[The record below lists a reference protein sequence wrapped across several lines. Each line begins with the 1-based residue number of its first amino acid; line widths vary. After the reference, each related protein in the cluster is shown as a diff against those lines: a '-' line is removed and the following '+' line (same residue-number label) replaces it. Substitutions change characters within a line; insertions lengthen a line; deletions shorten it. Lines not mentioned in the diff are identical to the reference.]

1 MQLRIKLYDLILA
14 FANALDQVHPALTG
28 HHRRV
33 GFLLDR
39 LAERLGLPSEERER
53 LFLAGIMHD
62 VGVIPL
68 KTSAEDLVFERERY
82 LHPQAGCLFLQ
93 NCPTLAEEAERV
105 RFHHMYWEKACDR
118 GLAAR
123 EGSLINIADRVDVD
137 LRAKNDFREAVEG
150 AEHKMR
156 ERRPGI
162 YSPDHI
168 KAMQDILHDEETLN
182 DLAGAHMRL
191 PSFVR
196 RRYGD
201 QILTPQETIRFSTL
215 FGHII
220 DSCSPFTATH
230 STGVAH
236 MAVALGRLTGMGQ
249 DDLDTLFVAGML
261 HDIGKLGIPLAL
273 LEKPGQLTD
282 EEFPKVKRHADLSRL
297 WLDAVPGF
305 ERVSVWGGGHHE
317 RLDGKGYPL
326 GLKGE
331 EIPLPSW
338 RLRTCSRH

>member
-1 MQLRIKLYDLILA
+1 MDTLRISPVDICGRPHILRQSSADGPRRRPSLLLFGYAMQLRIKLYDLILA

-137 LRAKNDFREAVEG
+137 LRAKNDFREAGSG
-150 AEHKMR
+150 AGR
-156 ERRPGI
+156 GQ
-162 YSPDHI
+162 S
-168 KAMQDILHDEETLN
+168 
-182 DLAGAHMRL
+182 G
-191 PSFVR
+191 
-196 RRYGD
+196 
-201 QILTPQETIRFSTL
+201 
-215 FGHII
+215 
-220 DSCSPFTATH
+220 SC
-230 STGVAH
+230 
-236 MAVALGRLTGMGQ
+236 R
-249 DDLDTLFVAGML
+249 
-261 HDIGKLGIPLAL
+261 
-273 LEKPGQLTD
+273 
-282 EEFPKVKRHADLSRL
+282 
-297 WLDAVPGF
+297 
-305 ERVSVWGGGHHE
+305 
-317 RLDGKGYPL
+317 
-326 GLKGE
+326 
-331 EIPLPSW
+331 
-338 RLRTCSRH
+338 

>member
-1 MQLRIKLYDLILA
+1 MISSTGSSIPMDTLRISPVDICGRPHILRQSSADGPRRRPSLLLFGYAMQLRIKLYDLILA

-150 AEHKMR
+150 AVDVIVSDGYSGNIFLKTMEGTGLFLAR
-156 ERRPGI
+156 EIKKIFKQNLLTKLAAVMVSGGLKRFKKLMDSSEVGGTALVGI
-162 YSPDHI
+162 SKTVI
-168 KAMQDILHDEETLN
+168 KAHGSSNAYAFQNAIRQASQSVSSGLIENITAN
-182 DLAGAHMRL
+182 IDLMRL
-191 PSFVR
+191 DAP
-196 RRYGD
+196 
-201 QILTPQETIRFSTL
+201 
-215 FGHII
+215 
-220 DSCSPFTATH
+220 
-230 STGVAH
+230 
-236 MAVALGRLTGMGQ
+236 
-249 DDLDTLFVAGML
+249 
-261 HDIGKLGIPLAL
+261 
-273 LEKPGQLTD
+273 EK
-282 EEFPKVKRHADLSRL
+282 E
-297 WLDAVPGF
+297 
-305 ERVSVWGGGHHE
+305 
-317 RLDGKGYPL
+317 
-326 GLKGE
+326 
-331 EIPLPSW
+331 
-338 RLRTCSRH
+338 

>member
-1 MQLRIKLYDLILA
+1 MQLRIKLYDLIFGLRQRA
-14 FANALDQVHPALTG
+14 GPGSSGPDR

-62 VGVIPL
+62 VGVIPV

-93 NCPTLAEEAERV
+93 NCPTLAEEAERL

-162 YSPDHI
+162 YS
-168 KAMQDILHDEETLN
+168 A
-182 DLAGAHMRL
+182 
-191 PSFVR
+191 
-196 RRYGD
+196 
-201 QILTPQETIRFSTL
+201 
-215 FGHII
+215 
-220 DSCSPFTATH
+220 
-230 STGVAH
+230 
-236 MAVALGRLTGMGQ
+236 
-249 DDLDTLFVAGML
+249 
-261 HDIGKLGIPLAL
+261 
-273 LEKPGQLTD
+273 
-282 EEFPKVKRHADLSRL
+282 
-297 WLDAVPGF
+297 
-305 ERVSVWGGGHHE
+305 
-317 RLDGKGYPL
+317 
-326 GLKGE
+326 
-331 EIPLPSW
+331 
-338 RLRTCSRH
+338 

>member
-1 MQLRIKLYDLILA
+1 M
-14 FANALDQVHPALTG
+14 
-28 HHRRV
+28 
-33 GFLLDR
+33 
-39 LAERLGLPSEERER
+39 
-53 LFLAGIMHD
+53 
-62 VGVIPL
+62 
-68 KTSAEDLVFERERY
+68 
-82 LHPQAGCLFLQ
+82 
-93 NCPTLAEEAERV
+93 
-105 RFHHMYWEKACDR
+105 
-118 GLAAR
+118 
-123 EGSLINIADRVDVD
+123 D

-331 EIPLPSW
+331 EIPLPS
-338 RLRTCSRH
+338 RIMTIADVFTALTEDRPYRKGMTPPEALRIVKGMVKQGHLDGDCPGSCDRAMNSTPSEPPRRRRHGEAFRPCTTPVPSPTNGCGIRVSVCGQRR

>member
-1 MQLRIKLYDLILA
+1 MISSTGSSIPMDTLRISPVDICGRPHILRQSSADGPRRRPSLLLFGYAMQLRIKLYDLILA

-150 AEHKMR
+150 AVDVIVSDGYSGNIFLKTMEGTGGFMAKQLKAMFKKNLLTKLAAVLVSGGLRDFKKMMDAG
-156 ERRPGI
+156 EVGGTPLIGI
-162 YSPDHI
+162 SKPVI
-168 KAMQDILHDEETLN
+168 KAHGSSDAFAIKNAIRQAQSFAASGIIEDITENID
-182 DLAGAHMRL
+182 HMRL
-191 PSFVR
+191 RS
-196 RRYGD
+196 
-201 QILTPQETIRFSTL
+201 E
-215 FGHII
+215 
-220 DSCSPFTATH
+220 
-230 STGVAH
+230 
-236 MAVALGRLTGMGQ
+236 
-249 DDLDTLFVAGML
+249 
-261 HDIGKLGIPLAL
+261 
-273 LEKPGQLTD
+273 
-282 EEFPKVKRHADLSRL
+282 
-297 WLDAVPGF
+297 
-305 ERVSVWGGGHHE
+305 
-317 RLDGKGYPL
+317 
-326 GLKGE
+326 
-331 EIPLPSW
+331 
-338 RLRTCSRH
+338 

>member
-1 MQLRIKLYDLILA
+1 MLLFGYAMQLRIKLYDLILA

-150 AEHKMR
+150 GDRREW

-162 YSPDHI
+162 
-168 KAMQDILHDEETLN
+168 
-182 DLAGAHMRL
+182 
-191 PSFVR
+191 
-196 RRYGD
+196 
-201 QILTPQETIRFSTL
+201 
-215 FGHII
+215 
-220 DSCSPFTATH
+220 
-230 STGVAH
+230 
-236 MAVALGRLTGMGQ
+236 
-249 DDLDTLFVAGML
+249 
-261 HDIGKLGIPLAL
+261 
-273 LEKPGQLTD
+273 
-282 EEFPKVKRHADLSRL
+282 
-297 WLDAVPGF
+297 
-305 ERVSVWGGGHHE
+305 
-317 RLDGKGYPL
+317 
-326 GLKGE
+326 
-331 EIPLPSW
+331 
-338 RLRTCSRH
+338 